1 MSNAPLIPLSKAA
14 RMIRGEDVTPHG
26 AYQWA
31 WSAVRSGHLP
41 HVKIGSRYFM
51 TQQQIDAVLSGN
63 FKTPVSSDADAPA
76 NA

>member
-1 MSNAPLIPLSKAA
+1 MNNAPLIPLSKAA

-41 HVKIGSRYFM
+41 HIKIGSRYFM
-51 TQQQIDAVLSGN
+51 TQHQIDAVLTGN
-63 FKTPVSSDADAPA
+63 LNPSADADAPA